1 MSQQNKDIKNI
12 WGWLNEITLYKTPV
26 HEISE
31 ESWNNFNYYMIHRY
45 VSMDMKY
52 IDVVNYIQKINP
64 QSKKQ
69 IYSIYR
75 EMIPKKKTY
84 LKYIK
89 NENKRNY
96 QELAEYVAEYL
107 ECSLGEADQYIDILQ
122 DTGVRSIL
130 WKMGIDDDETEKL
143 IKKANAK
150 LLGFASIIDRSTKK
164 SLKIKT
170 GITSHLKIEVPT
182 YDKKQLPQDLKSIPI
197 TTPGSRFIK

>member
-1 MSQQNKDIKNI
+1 MKICKKQQP
-12 WGWLNEITLYKTPV
+12 KTPV
-26 HEISE
+26 SLLGYYASLCPEMVKVSKFGKADIEEIDLTRFTDVDIDLFEYEVPDRISILTSIGCPNDCSYCHIPNTE
-31 ESWNNFNYYMIHRY
+31 GKNKAYR
-45 VSMDMKY
+45 DP

-107 ECSLGEADQYIDILQ
+107 ECSLGEADEYIDILQ
-122 DTGVRSIL
+122 EHGVRGIL
-130 WKMGIDDDETEKL
+130 WKMGVDDDETEKL
-143 IKKANAK
+143 IKKAK
-150 LLGFASIIDRSTKK
+150 L
-164 SLKIKT
+164 
-170 GITSHLKIEVPT
+170 
-182 YDKKQLPQDLKSIPI
+182 
-197 TTPGSRFIK
+197 